1 MPALAPYGVDRRAAL
16 IGMANCLAFA
26 KTAATSGAPAG
37 GGCRLGGTFIQPT
50 NDQAAW
56 SSADWRRL
64 FDQFATLGITNL
76 FIQWTVLDRTAF
88 FPTTRFRPSRAA
100 TLPLMLDLAARAKI
114 RVWIGLHLDTHYWE
128 EIKQGPDGVEIYLRA
143 RLRDLDSLLAELEPM
158 LAEAPFAGWYV
169 TDELDDQT
177 WHDGAKRAV
186 LKRYLSDTVAQ
197 LRSRQSASKVA
208 ISGFTNSGSD
218 PDLVAAFWADVLKD
232 SAIDL
237 LLFQDGVGEKKLQL
251 SDVPRYYAPL
261 LKAVQGVGAQLGGVV
276 ELFSLMPDGK
286 RLPGPVDRI
295 RSQLAAA
302 DRLCGL
308 PPVAFSVPDYMSDLA
323 GPRAA
328 DLLSQF
334 ISAQSGCPP

>member
-1 MPALAPYGVDRRAAL
+1 
-16 IGMANCLAFA
+16 MANCLVFA
-26 KTAATSGAPAG
+26 KSLATSGAAAEA
-37 GGCRLGGTFIQPT
+37 GCRLGGTFIQPT
-50 NDQAAW
+50 NLQAAW

-64 FDQFATLGITNL
+64 FDDFVALGIMNL
-76 FIQWTVLDRTAF
+76 FVQWTVLDGTAF
-88 FPTTRFRPSRAA
+88 FPSTRFRSSRAT
-100 TLPLMLDLAARAKI
+100 TLPLMLDLAARARI
-114 RVWIGLHLDTHYWE
+114 RVWIGLHLDTRYWE
-128 EIKQGPDGVEIYLRA
+128 EIKGGPDRLQIYLRG
-143 RLRDLDSLLAELEPM
+143 RLRDLDGLLAELEPM
-158 LAEAPFAGWYV
+158 LVEAPFAGWYL

-186 LKRYLSDTVAQ
+186 LKRYLSETVAQ

-208 ISGFTNSGSD
+208 ISGFTNSDSD
-218 PDLVAAFWADVLKD
+218 PNLVAAFWADVLKA

-251 SDVPRYYAPL
+251 SDVSRYYVPL
-261 LKAVQGVGAQLGGVV
+261 LEAVESVGAQLGGVV

-295 RSQLAAA
+295 RSQLAVAG
-302 DRLCGL
+302 RLCGF

-334 ISAQSGCPP
+334 ISAQGKCAP